1 MTKKIIPL
9 VFAVDDNYAPFL
21 GVTLRS
27 IFDNSSK
34 DYFYKVYVL
43 TTGLNKTNMERLS
56 VFETEYSSL
65 EYVNVEKSL
74 SKISGLL
81 HMRDYFTNAT
91 YYRFFIPSLLPEYDK
106 VLYLDSDLIVLGD
119 ISELYN
125 VDLGDNYIG
134 AIPEEVMNLVKV
146 FGDYVE
152 KGLGINKENYFNAG
166 VALLNTK
173 ALREIK
179 ILDKFV
185 ELISRFTF
193 KVTQDQ
199 DYLNLICKDKVKLI
213 DLGWN
218 KCPLKNPNFDDK
230 DLKLIHFKL
239 YYKPWLYK
247 EVQYDEYFWKYAK
260 QTNYIDFINE
270 VRDNYNED
278 NIVKDLYAYKNLM
291 KTAHDY
297 LDDENCYLKVI
308 SEGKSAK

>member
-1 MTKKIIPL
+1 MSKKVIPL
-9 VFAVDDNYAPFL
+9 VFAVDDNYAPFM
-21 GVTLRS
+21 GVTLKS
-27 IFDNSSK
+27 ILDNCSK
-34 DYFYKVYVL
+34 DFFYKFYVL
-43 TTGLNKTNMERLS
+43 NTGISQENKKRLS
-56 VFETEYSSL
+56 VFETEISSI
-65 EYVNVEKSL
+65 EYINVEKSL

-81 HMRDYFTNAT
+81 HLRDYYTNTT

-125 VDLGDNYIG
+125 VELGDKYIG
-134 AIPEEVMNLVKV
+134 AIPEEVMALVKV
-146 FGDYVE
+146 FGEYVE
-152 KGLGINKENYFNAG
+152 QGLGIKKENYFNAG

-173 ALREIK
+173 AFREIDV
-179 ILDKFV
+179 LDKFV
-185 ELISRFTF
+185 KLISKFAF

-199 DYLNLICKDKVKLI
+199 DYLNVICKDKVKYI

-260 QTNYIDFINE
+260 LTNYIDDILYL
-270 VRDNYNED
+270 RDNYNED
-278 NIVKDLYAYKNLM
+278 NIVKDLFAYKRLM
-291 KTAHDY
+291 KTASDY
-297 LDDENCYLKVI
+297 LDDKNCYFKVVK
-308 SEGKSAK
+308 EGNK